1 VSRTSC
7 QTAPPRARRNKDYS
21 WPRKTVSTICDEMEC
36 RMIEFGAAVKPEFL
50 LESGVAFLNHGSFGA
65 APRAVLE
72 AAERW
77 RQRMEANPDLFLR
90 EILPGELRAAAAE
103 LARFIRARPDDVVF
117 VDNATAGVNAVLRA
131 LELRARDEILAT
143 THTYGAVRQAIRYVC
158 DRTGAKLIEARI
170 TLPVIDGG
178 MLFSAVAD
186 QLSERTRLGVLDHV
200 SSPTGLIFPVAEL
213 AALARARGAHVLI
226 DGAHG
231 PGQLELDVPALGA
244 DWYVGNCHKWLFAP
258 RSCAFLWCR
267 EDSKRELHPLAIS
280 HHYGEGFTAEFDWT
294 GTRDFSAWLAVVD
307 ALRFFDRLGAA
318 RVRAYNHDLV
328 VRAASR
334 IAEAWQTPLDAPA
347 AMHGSMIALR
357 LPPRLQAYGRPTRD
371 TARRLQSAI
380 LAEHRVAVAIMA
392 LGDALWARISGQI
405 YHTPED
411 YEKLLSI

>member
-1 VSRTSC
+1 MSPTSC
-7 QTAPPRARRNKDYS
+7 QTAPPRARRNEDYS

-36 RMIEFGAAVKPEFL
+36 RMIEFGAAVRREFL

-65 APRAVLE
+65 APRVVLE
-72 AAERW
+72 AAGRW

-90 EILPGELRAAAAE
+90 EILPGKLREAAAE

-131 LELRARDEILAT
+131 LEFRARDEILAT

-158 DRTGAKLIEARI
+158 DRTGARPVEADVS
-170 TLPVIDGG
+170 LPVTGESS
-178 MLFSAVAD
+178 LVAAFSACVT
-186 QLSERTRLGVLDHV
+186 SRTRLVVLDHI

-213 AALARARGAHVLI
+213 AALARARGAQVLI

-280 HHYGEGFTAEFDWT
+280 HHYREGFTAEFDWT
-294 GTRDFSAWLAVVD
+294 GTRGFSAWLAVVD
-307 ALRFFDRLGAA
+307 ALRFFDRLRAA

-328 VRAASR
+328 VTAAFR
-334 IAEAWQTPLDAPA
+334 NAAAPPTPPDAPA
-347 AMHGSMIALR
+347 AIHRSMITLR
-357 LPPRLQAYGRPTRD
+357 LPP
-371 TARRLQSAI
+371 
-380 LAEHRVAVAIMA
+380 
-392 LGDALWARISGQI
+392 
-405 YHTPED
+405 
-411 YEKLLSI
+411 

>member
-1 VSRTSC
+1 
-7 QTAPPRARRNKDYS
+7 
-21 WPRKTVSTICDEMEC
+21 
-36 RMIEFGAAVKPEFL
+36 MIEFGAAAKREFL
-50 LESGVAFLNHGSFGA
+50 LEPGIAFLNHGSFGA
-65 APRAVLE
+65 APRVVLE
-72 AAERW
+72 AAEQW
-77 RQRMEANPDLFLR
+77 RRRMEANPDLFLR
-90 EILPGELRAAAAE
+90 DILPGRLRQAAAE
-103 LARFIRARPDDVVF
+103 LARFIQARPDDVVF

-131 LELRARDEILAT
+131 LEFRARDEILAT

-158 DRTGAKLIEARI
+158 DRSGAKLVEAQISLPLADERI
-170 TLPVIDGG
+170 
-178 MLFSAVAD
+178 LFSAVAD
-186 QLSERTRLGVLDHV
+186 RLSERTRLVVLDHV
-200 SSPTGLIFPVAEL
+200 ASPTGLIFPVAEL
-213 AALARARGAHVLI
+213 TALARARGVRVLI

-267 EDSKRELHPLAIS
+267 DDSKRDLHPLAIS

-307 ALRFFDRLGAA
+307 ALHFFDRLGAA

-328 VRAASR
+328 VTAASR
-334 IAEAWQTPLDAPA
+334 IAELWQTPLDGPA

-357 LPPRLQAYGRPTRD
+357 LPPRLQTYGPPTRD

-380 LAEHRVAVAIMA
+380 LAQHRVVVAIMA

-405 YHTPED
+405 YNTPED
-411 YEKLLSI
+411 YEKLLSL

>member
-1 VSRTSC
+1 
-7 QTAPPRARRNKDYS
+7 
-21 WPRKTVSTICDEMEC
+21 
-36 RMIEFGAAVKPEFL
+36 MIEFGAAVKREFL

-90 EILPGELRAAAAE
+90 EILPGALRDAAGR
-103 LARFIRARPDDVVF
+103 LAQFIQAKPDDVVF

-131 LELRARDEILAT
+131 LEFGAGDEILAT

-158 DRTGAKLIEARI
+158 DRTGARLVEANVS
-170 TLPVIDGG
+170 LPVVGESS
-178 MLFSAVAD
+178 LVAAFGACVTG
-186 QLSERTRLGVLDHV
+186 RTRLVVLDHI

-213 AALARARGAHVLI
+213 AALARARGAQVLI

-328 VRAASR
+328 VRAVSR

-357 LPPRLQAYGRPTRD
+357 LPPRLQAYEPPTRD
-371 TARRLQSAI
+371 TARHLQSAI
-380 LAEHRVAVAIMA
+380 LAKHRVAVAIMA

-405 YHTPED
+405 YNTPED

>member
-1 VSRTSC
+1 
-7 QTAPPRARRNKDYS
+7 
-21 WPRKTVSTICDEMEC
+21 
-36 RMIEFGAAVKPEFL
+36 MIEFGAAVKREFL

-65 APRAVLE
+65 APSAVLE

-90 EILPGELRAAAAE
+90 EILPGELREAAAE
-103 LARFIRARPDDVVF
+103 LARFVRARPDDVVF

-158 DRTGAKLIEARI
+158 DRTGAKLVEAQI
-170 TLPVIDGG
+170 TLPVADAGI
-178 MLFSAVAD
+178 LFSAVAD
-186 QLSERTRLGVLDHV
+186 RLSERTRLAVLDHV

-318 RVRAYNHDLV
+318 RVRAYNHDLI

-357 LPPRLQAYGRPTRD
+357 LPPRLQAYGPPTRD
-371 TARRLQSAI
+371 TAGRLQSAL
-380 LAEHRVAVAIMA
+380 LAEHRVAVAVMA

-405 YHTPED
+405 YNTPED

>member
-1 VSRTSC
+1 MNEFGS
-7 QTAPPRARRNKDYS
+7 PARR
-21 WPRKTVSTICDEMEC
+21 
-36 RMIEFGAAVKPEFL
+36 EFQ
-50 LESGVAFLNHGSFGA
+50 LEPGIAFLNHGSFGA
-65 APRAVLE
+65 APRLVLE

-90 EILPGELRAAAAE
+90 EILPDRLRDAAAE
-103 LARFIRARPDDVVF
+103 LARFIRARRDDVVF
-117 VDNATAGVNAVLRA
+117 VDNATVGVNAVLRA
-131 LELRARDEILAT
+131 LEFRARDEILAT

-158 DRTGAKLIEARI
+158 DRTGARLVEADI
-170 TLPVIDGG
+170 SLPVTAESS
-178 MLFSAVAD
+178 LVAAIKGC
-186 QLSERTRLGVLDHV
+186 LSDRTRLAVFDHV
-200 SSPTGLIFPVAEL
+200 SSPTGLILPVAEL
-213 AALARARGAHVLI
+213 TALARTRGVRVLI

-267 EDSKRELHPLAIS
+267 DDSKRELHPLAIS

-328 VRAASR
+328 VTAASR
-334 IAEAWQTPLDAPA
+334 IAEFWQTPLDGPA

-357 LPPRLQAYGRPTRD
+357 LPPRLQAYGPPTRD

-380 LAEHRVAVAIMA
+380 LAEHRVVVAIMA

-405 YHTPED
+405 YNTPED

>member
-1 VSRTSC
+1 
-7 QTAPPRARRNKDYS
+7 
-21 WPRKTVSTICDEMEC
+21 
-36 RMIEFGAAVKPEFL
+36 MIEFGAAAKREFL
-50 LESGVAFLNHGSFGA
+50 LEAGVAFLNHGSFGA
-65 APRAVLE
+65 APRVVLE
-72 AAERW
+72 AAEQW
-77 RQRMEANPDLFLR
+77 RRRMEANPDLFLR
-90 EILPGELRAAAAE
+90 DILPGRLRQAAAE
-103 LARFIRARPDDVVF
+103 LARFIQARPDDVVF

-131 LELRARDEILAT
+131 LEFRARDEILAT

-158 DRTGAKLIEARI
+158 ERTGAKLVEAQISLPLADERI
-170 TLPVIDGG
+170 
-178 MLFSAVAD
+178 LFSTVAD
-186 QLSERTRLGVLDHV
+186 RLSERTRLVVLDHV
-200 SSPTGLIFPVAEL
+200 ASPTGLIFPVAEL
-213 AALARARGAHVLI
+213 TALARARGVRVLI

-267 EDSKRELHPLAIS
+267 DDSKRDLHPLAIS

-328 VRAASR
+328 VTAACR
-334 IAEAWQTPLDAPA
+334 IAELWQMPLDAPA

-357 LPPRLQAYGRPTRD
+357 LPPRLQTYGPPTRD

-380 LAEHRVAVAIMA
+380 LAQHRVVVAIMA

-405 YHTPED
+405 YNTPED
-411 YEKLLSI
+411 YEKLLSL

>member
-1 VSRTSC
+1 
-7 QTAPPRARRNKDYS
+7 
-21 WPRKTVSTICDEMEC
+21 
-36 RMIEFGAAVKPEFL
+36 MIEFGAAVKREFL
-50 LESGVAFLNHGSFGA
+50 LERGVAFLNHGSFGA
-65 APRAVLE
+65 APRVVLE
-72 AAERW
+72 AAEQW
-77 RQRMEANPDLFLR
+77 RRHMEANPDLFLR
-90 EILPGELRAAAAE
+90 EILPGKLRAAAGE
-103 LARFIRARPDDVVF
+103 LARFIQARRDDVVF
-117 VDNATAGVNAVLRA
+117 VDNATAGLNAVLRA
-131 LELRARDEILAT
+131 LEFRAHDEILAT

-170 TLPVIDGG
+170 TLPITDGR

-186 QLSERTRLGVLDHV
+186 RLSERTRLAVLDHV

-213 AALARARGAHVLI
+213 TALARARGARVLI

-267 EDSKRELHPLAIS
+267 DEAKRELHPLAIS

-294 GTRDFSAWLAVVD
+294 GTRDFSAWLAIVD
-307 ALRFFDRLGAA
+307 ALRFLDGLGAA

-328 VRAASR
+328 VAAASR
-334 IAEAWQTPLDAPA
+334 IAEFWQTPLDAPA

-357 LPPRLQAYGRPTRD
+357 LPPRLQAFGPPTLD

-380 LAEHRVAVAIMA
+380 LAKHRVVVAIMA
-392 LGDALWARISGQI
+392 VGDALWARISGQI
-405 YHTPED
+405 YNTGKD
-411 YEKLLSI
+411 YERLLSI

>member
-1 VSRTSC
+1 
-7 QTAPPRARRNKDYS
+7 
-21 WPRKTVSTICDEMEC
+21 
-36 RMIEFGAAVKPEFL
+36 MIEFGAAVKREFL

-65 APRAVLE
+65 APSAVLE

-90 EILPGELRAAAAE
+90 EILPGELREAAAE
-103 LARFIRARPDDVVF
+103 LARFVRARPDDVVF

-158 DRTGAKLIEARI
+158 DRTGAKLVEAQI
-170 TLPVIDGG
+170 TLPVADAGI
-178 MLFSAVAD
+178 LFSAVAD
-186 QLSERTRLGVLDHV
+186 RLSERTRLAVLDHV

-328 VRAASR
+328 VTAASR

-357 LPPRLQAYGRPTRD
+357 LPPRLQAYGPPTRD
-371 TARRLQSAI
+371 TAGRLQSAL

-405 YHTPED
+405 YNTPED

>member
-1 VSRTSC
+1 
-7 QTAPPRARRNKDYS
+7 
-21 WPRKTVSTICDEMEC
+21 
-36 RMIEFGAAVKPEFL
+36 MIEFGAAVKREFL
-50 LESGVAFLNHGSFGA
+50 LGRGVAFLNHGSFGA
-65 APRAVLE
+65 APRVVLE
-72 AAERW
+72 AAEQW
-77 RQRMEANPDLFLR
+77 RRHLEANPDLFLR
-90 EILPGELRAAAAE
+90 EILPGKLRDAAGE
-103 LARFIRARPDDVVF
+103 LARFIQARRDDVVF

-131 LELRARDEILAT
+131 LEFRAHDEILAT

-158 DRTGAKLIEARI
+158 DRTGAKLIEAQI
-170 TLPVIDGG
+170 TLPITDGG

-186 QLSERTRLGVLDHV
+186 RLSERTRLVVLDHV
-200 SSPTGLIFPVAEL
+200 SSPTGLIFPVADL
-213 AALARARGAHVLI
+213 TALARARGAQVLI

-267 EDSKRELHPLAIS
+267 DEAKRELHPLAIS

-294 GTRDFSAWLAVVD
+294 GTRDFSAWLAIVD
-307 ALRFFDRLGAA
+307 ALRFLEGLGAA

-328 VRAASR
+328 VTAASR
-334 IAEAWQTPLDAPA
+334 IAEFWQTPLDAPA

-357 LPPRLQAYGRPTRD
+357 LPPRLQAYGPPTLD

-380 LAEHRVAVAIMA
+380 LAKHRVVVAIMA

-405 YHTPED
+405 YNTGED
-411 YEKLLSI
+411 YERLLSI

>member
-1 VSRTSC
+1 
-7 QTAPPRARRNKDYS
+7 
-21 WPRKTVSTICDEMEC
+21 
-36 RMIEFGAAVKPEFL
+36 MIEFGAAVKREFL

-65 APRAVLE
+65 APSAVLE

-90 EILPGELRAAAAE
+90 EILPGELREAAAE
-103 LARFIRARPDDVVF
+103 LARFVRARPDDVVF

-158 DRTGAKLIEARI
+158 DRTGAKLVEAQI
-170 TLPVIDGG
+170 TLPVADAGI
-178 MLFSAVAD
+178 LFSAVAD
-186 QLSERTRLGVLDHV
+186 RLSERTRLAVLDHV

-328 VRAASR
+328 VTAASR

-357 LPPRLQAYGRPTRD
+357 LPPRLQAYGPPTRD
-371 TARRLQSAI
+371 TARRLQSAL
-380 LAEHRVAVAIMA
+380 LAKHRVVVAIMA
-392 LGDALWARISGQI
+392 LDDALWARISGQI
-405 YHTPED
+405 YNTHED

>member
-1 VSRTSC
+1 
-7 QTAPPRARRNKDYS
+7 
-21 WPRKTVSTICDEMEC
+21 
-36 RMIEFGAAVKPEFL
+36 MIEFGAAAKREFL
-50 LESGVAFLNHGSFGA
+50 LEPGIAFLNHGSFGA
-65 APRAVLE
+65 APRVVLE
-72 AAERW
+72 AAEQW
-77 RQRMEANPDLFLR
+77 RRRMEANPDLFLR
-90 EILPGELRAAAAE
+90 DILPGRLRQAAAE
-103 LARFIRARPDDVVF
+103 LARFIQARPDDVVF

-131 LELRARDEILAT
+131 LEFRARDEILAT

-158 DRTGAKLIEARI
+158 DRTGAKLVEAQISLPLADERI
-170 TLPVIDGG
+170 
-178 MLFSAVAD
+178 LFSAVAD
-186 QLSERTRLGVLDHV
+186 RLSERTRLVVLDHV

-213 AALARARGAHVLI
+213 TALARARGVKVLI

-267 EDSKRELHPLAIS
+267 DDSKRDLHPLAIS

-328 VRAASR
+328 VAAASR
-334 IAEAWQTPLDAPA
+334 IAELWQTPLDGPA

-357 LPPRLQAYGRPTRD
+357 LPPRLQAYGSPTRA

-380 LAEHRVAVAIMA
+380 LAEHRVVVAIMA

-405 YHTPED
+405 YNTPED

>member
-1 VSRTSC
+1 
-7 QTAPPRARRNKDYS
+7 
-21 WPRKTVSTICDEMEC
+21 
-36 RMIEFGAAVKPEFL
+36 MIEFGSPARREFL
-50 LESGVAFLNHGSFGA
+50 LEAGTAFLNHGSFGA
-65 APRAVLE
+65 APRVVLE
-72 AAERW
+72 AAGQW
-77 RQRMEANPDLFLR
+77 RRRMEANPDLFLR
-90 EILPGELRAAAAE
+90 EILPGTLRDAAGE
-103 LARFIRARPDDVVF
+103 LARFIRARRDDVVF

-131 LELRARDEILAT
+131 LEFRAHDEILAT

-158 DRTGAKLIEARI
+158 DRTGAKLVEAQI
-170 TLPVIDGG
+170 TLPVADAGI
-178 MLFSAVAD
+178 LFSAVAD
-186 QLSERTRLGVLDHV
+186 RLSERTRLAVLDHV

-213 AALARARGAHVLI
+213 AALAHARGARVLI

-267 EDSKRELHPLAIS
+267 DEAKRELHPLAIS

-307 ALRFFDRLGAA
+307 ALRFLDGLGAA

-328 VRAASR
+328 VTAASR
-334 IAEAWQTPLDAPA
+334 IAESWQTPLDAPA

-357 LPPRLQAYGRPTRD
+357 LPPRLQAYGPPTRD
-371 TARRLQSAI
+371 TARRLQSAF
-380 LAEHRVAVAIMA
+380 LAKHRVVVAVMA

-405 YHTPED
+405 YNTPED
-411 YEKLLSI
+411 YAKLLSV

>member
-1 VSRTSC
+1 
-7 QTAPPRARRNKDYS
+7 
-21 WPRKTVSTICDEMEC
+21 
-36 RMIEFGAAVKPEFL
+36 MIEFGAAVKREFL

-65 APRAVLE
+65 APSAVLE

-90 EILPGELRAAAAE
+90 EILPGELREAAAE
-103 LARFIRARPDDVVF
+103 LARFVRARPDDVVF

-158 DRTGAKLIEARI
+158 DRTGAKLVEAQI
-170 TLPVIDGG
+170 TLPVADAGI
-178 MLFSAVAD
+178 LFSAVAD
-186 QLSERTRLGVLDHV
+186 RLSERTRLAVLDHV

-328 VRAASR
+328 VTAASR

-357 LPPRLQAYGRPTRD
+357 LPPRLQAYGPPTRD
-371 TARRLQSAI
+371 TAGRLQSAL
-380 LAEHRVAVAIMA
+380 LAEHRVAVAVMA

-405 YHTPED
+405 YNTPED

>member
-1 VSRTSC
+1 
-7 QTAPPRARRNKDYS
+7 
-21 WPRKTVSTICDEMEC
+21 
-36 RMIEFGAAVKPEFL
+36 MIEFGAAVKREFL
-50 LESGVAFLNHGSFGA
+50 LERGVAFLNHGSFGA
-65 APRAVLE
+65 APRVVLE
-72 AAERW
+72 AAEQW
-77 RQRMEANPDLFLR
+77 RRHMEANPDLFLR
-90 EILPGELRAAAAE
+90 EILPGKLRDAAGE
-103 LARFIRARPDDVVF
+103 LARFIQARRDDVVF

-131 LELRARDEILAT
+131 LEFRAHDEILAT

-158 DRTGAKLIEARI
+158 DRTGAKLIEAQI
-170 TLPVIDGG
+170 TLPITDGR

-186 QLSERTRLGVLDHV
+186 RLSERTRLAVLDHV

-213 AALARARGAHVLI
+213 TALARARGARVLI

-267 EDSKRELHPLAIS
+267 DEAKRELHPLAIS

-294 GTRDFSAWLAVVD
+294 GTRDFSAWLAIVD
-307 ALRFFDRLGAA
+307 ALRFLDGLGAA

-328 VRAASR
+328 VAAASR
-334 IAEAWQTPLDAPA
+334 IAEFWQTPLDAPA

-357 LPPRLQAYGRPTRD
+357 LPPRLQAFGPPTLD

-380 LAEHRVAVAIMA
+380 LAKHRVVVAIMA
-392 LGDALWARISGQI
+392 VGDALWARISGQI
-405 YHTPED
+405 YNTGED
-411 YEKLLSI
+411 YERLLSI